1 MNKKQVIIIICFLA
15 VCFFIVNIDIINT
28 FAEKIEDI
36 GDIKDTEES
45 QELLSYSISNMFFA
59 ATEQELYEI
68 LSEQLMNRSKDFY
81 INYQGVLNQELK
93 KIGKQLNSEKTET
106 YWKGMYTLLQNMAE
120 FVDDPTTTSDSDYL
134 TGIIDS
140 SFIYYVDGIFCF
152 ESMEY
157 YETEA
162 QTKKVDVKI
171 KKIVKKLKLSKDTE
185 PEIIVE
191 QIHKYII
198 QQVTFDHRNENKCY
212 YSAYHGLF
220 KQKTVCNGYAL
231 LAYKMLNMLDIP
243 CKYISGMAKNED
255 GDLLLHAWNI
265 VKIKKKWYNLDVT
278 WDDNDDGRIYYDY
291 FLRGSK
297 LFNKDHKADS
307 WYKTDLFLEKYKIS
321 KADYKKE
328 GMNNI

>member
-152 ESMEY
+152 
-157 YETEA
+157 
-162 QTKKVDVKI
+162 
-171 KKIVKKLKLSKDTE
+171 
-185 PEIIVE
+185 
-191 QIHKYII
+191 YII